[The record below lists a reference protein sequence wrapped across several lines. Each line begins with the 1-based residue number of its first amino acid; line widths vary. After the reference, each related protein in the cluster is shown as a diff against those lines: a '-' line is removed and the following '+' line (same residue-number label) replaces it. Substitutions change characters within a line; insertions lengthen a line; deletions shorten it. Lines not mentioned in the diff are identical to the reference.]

1 MNVMRVKTNVTA
13 YYIDYERCH
22 CCLIHEESR
31 DRMREYDVD
40 CSLLSAMQAVPN
52 E

>member
-1 MNVMRVKTNVTA
+1 MHLKTNFTA
-13 YYIDYERCH
+13 YFSIDYERCH

-40 CSLLSAMQAVPN
+40 CPQLSAYENGA
-52 E
+52 

>member
-1 MNVMRVKTNVTA
+1 MRVKTNVPA

-40 CSLLSAMQAVPN
+40 CSLLSAMQAVLN
-52 E
+52 Q